1 MKHVPQY
8 LSAMTVFIDGIG
20 LLGTA
25 KQIALPKVEQNR
37 ETSSAGGFERSL
49 ATGVFKAMDA
59 EITLSEYHAAI
70 YAAANSLRTPPT
82 FIAKGNITQQGQ
94 DYPVI
99 ATFKG
104 GVDVDDGNWETGKEA
119 ERKVKVYVDFYSL
132 EINGI
137 EQCMLDVANMIAR
150 IQGVDILEKVRS
162 HVL

>member
-25 KQIALPKVEQNR
+25 KQIALPKVEQMR
-37 ETSSAGGFERSL
+37 ETISAGGFERSV
-49 ATGVFKAMDA
+49 ATGVFKAMEA
-59 EITLSEYHAAI
+59 EITLSEYHASV
-70 YAAANSLRTPPT
+70 YKAANSLSKPPT
-82 FIAKGNITQQGQ
+82 FVTKGSITQKGQ

-99 ATFKG
+99 ATLKG

-119 ERKVKVYVDFYSL
+119 ERKVKVYLDFYSL
-132 EINGI
+132 EINGV
-137 EQCMLDVANMIAR
+137 EQCMLDVDNMIAR
-150 IQGVDILEKVRS
+150 IQGVDLLEKVRS